1 MILFLMLLLALPLGA
16 QTITVEV
23 DTTDAP
29 QRSAYQTIL
38 SAQATERAAAC
49 STTAAYV
56 DSVAIDSMLTAIGVS
71 VLPDA
76 VDSQWVQVD
85 VPLSGATGLTRAFWL
100 GGLQEFIDDGAQ
112 TTATGRIRT
121 QHHKAVRGLLRLRA
135 VM

>member
-23 DTTDAP
+23 DTTDAL
-29 QRSAYQTIL
+29 QRQAYTAIL
-38 SAQATERAAAC
+38 TARATERATAC

-56 DSVAIDSMLTAIGVS
+56 DSVGIDSTLTAIGVS

-85 VPLSGATGLTRAFWL
+85 VPLSGAAGLARAFWL
-100 GGLQEFIDDGAQ
+100 GVLQEFIDDGAQ
-112 TTATGRIRT
+112 ATATGRIRT
-121 QHHKAVRGLLRLRA
+121 HHNKAVRGLLRLRA
-135 VM
+135 VI

>member
-1 MILFLMLLLALPLGA
+1 MTLFALLLLVLPLGA

-23 DTTDAP
+23 DTSDAP
-29 QRSAYQTIL
+29 QRTAYQTIL
-38 SAQATERAAAC
+38 TAQATERAAAC
-49 STTAAYV
+49 SATAAYV
-56 DSVAIDSMLTAIGVS
+56 DSVAIDSMLTAVGVS

-100 GGLQEFIDDGAQ
+100 GVLQEFIDDGAQ

-121 QHHKAVRGLLRLRA
+121 RHDKAVRGLLRLRA